1 MEFDLTHRLLPHLD
15 RHLCLPLLDFLEQTG
30 QYTHQDLLQAKLE
43 ILQSTNMVNY
53 IAQLDKELDNGNGN
67 SQVQQGKERYQPG
80 SRSQRSGARLQGP
93 GSKDSV
99 EPERDGGSSSGRHGH
114 HHHSRG
120 LPKPEAGQAAKPPI
134 FEGSPQC
141 AAIP

>member
-1 MEFDLTHRLLPHLD
+1 MEFDLTQRLLPHLD

-67 SQVQQGKERYQPG
+67 SQVQQGKERKPREVMVSTFGRQTARTGKQG
-80 SRSQRSGARLQGP
+80 SCRA
-93 GSKDSV
+93 
-99 EPERDGGSSSGRHGH
+99 
-114 HHHSRG
+114 
-120 LPKPEAGQAAKPPI
+120 
-134 FEGSPQC
+134 
-141 AAIP
+141 